1 MQDPAQVRP
10 LRGGFQQLYSGVPR
24 RRFWAVIAGGLGLGI
39 AFAVPLTALILFH
52 EGPWTGFLWDLL
64 FRLPF
69 LLLVLFLLVEVS
81 RSLRT
86 GKLKEAM
93 KGLLVLIFFGLL
105 TSWAWFQFVRHVQSV
120 VHFRQL
126 QPRKVIEVGVGC
138 HATADANVVEQ
149 IMTDLR
155 GVQWYSPDSH
165 GWSPYAELTLK
176 FADGH
181 SEYYSLT
188 HTLAEGRLVVRWNG
202 SNAILV
208 AVPHLAD
215 SMEHAGLLRVASF
228 PRYDN
233 KGFYQAI
240 VPPSVCKQGQIRDN

>member
-1 MQDPAQVRP
+1 
-10 LRGGFQQLYSGVPR
+10 
-24 RRFWAVIAGGLGLGI
+24 
-39 AFAVPLTALILFH
+39 
-52 EGPWTGFLWDLL
+52 
-64 FRLPF
+64 
-69 LLLVLFLLVEVS
+69 
-81 RSLRT
+81 
-86 GKLKEAM
+86 M
-93 KGLLVLIFFGLL
+93 KGFLVLIFFGLL

-138 HATADANVVEQ
+138 HATADPNVVEQ
-149 IMTDLR
+149 IMTDLH
-155 GVQWYSPDSH
+155 GAQWYSPDSH
-165 GWSPYAELTLK
+165 GWSPYAKLTLK

-202 SNAILV
+202 SNAILL

-215 SMEHAGLLRVASF
+215 SMEQAGLLRVASF

-233 KGFYQAI
+233 KGLYQAI
-240 VPPSVCKQGQIRDN
+240 VPPSVCKQEQMRDN